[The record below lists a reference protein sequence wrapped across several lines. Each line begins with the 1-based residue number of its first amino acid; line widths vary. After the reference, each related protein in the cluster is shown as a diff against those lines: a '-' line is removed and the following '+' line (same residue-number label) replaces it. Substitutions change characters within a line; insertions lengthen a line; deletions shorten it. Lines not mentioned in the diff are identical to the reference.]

1 MDFELSK
8 EQQARAS
15 ASLTTIC
22 GRAGVIPGCLMANF
36 GSQAHK
42 RREPFNREEFLRK
55 S

>member
-1 MDFELSK
+1 MDFELSE
-8 EQQARAS
+8 EQLARAS

-22 GRAGVIPGCLMANF
+22 GRAGVILGPLMANF

-42 RREPFNREEFLRK
+42 PPEPFNRGDFLRK